1 MSLEK
6 TSKLL
11 AESRKVIEDSSNN
24 VDNAAMLFNMVLQIV
39 TSIDSRL
46 KTIESG
52 IETINEIKKDLL
64 LISSTVRNLE
74 TVITETKTAQNVLEN
89 SCQTMSDLFDDA
101 KKRCIDNSR
110 SVNELDKEN
119 ISICTHM
126 RPLEDELN
134 EFRQERDEMRETII
148 DLRCRSMKNNLVF
161 TGLTESQHENT
172 AATLRDFLRC
182 ELGIEY
188 HIEFGNV
195 HRFGHRQHQRRHGQA
210 KHRFLYYN
218 DLAYIIQNAKLLK
231 GKPYGI
237 NQQFPAEIESRKRSL
252 YPVMKEAKDRGKM
265 VKMVRDKHY
274 INNKEYCPVGVH
286 QSQSD
291 ETMNFRSAVNST
303 PTEPRQQ
310 RDRQPV
316 KRPRVTL
323 FDQTH

>member
-1 MSLEK
+1 MSLEE

-24 VDNAAMLFNMVLQIV
+24 VDNAPMLFNMVLRIV

-101 KKRCIDNSR
+101 KERCIDNSR

-148 DLRCRSMKNNLVF
+148 DLRCCSMKNNLIF
-161 TGLTESQHENT
+161 TGLAESQHENT
-172 AATLRDFLRC
+172 EATLREILRC
-182 ELGIEY
+182 ELGMA
-188 HIEFGNV
+188 V
-195 HRFGHRQHQRRHGQA
+195 LHQIYNCSHFFRH
-210 KHRFLYYN
+210 H
-218 DLAYIIQNAKLLK
+218 
-231 GKPYGI
+231 
-237 NQQFPAEIESRKRSL
+237 
-252 YPVMKEAKDRGKM
+252 
-265 VKMVRDKHY
+265 
-274 INNKEYCPVGVH
+274 
-286 QSQSD
+286 
-291 ETMNFRSAVNST
+291 
-303 PTEPRQQ
+303 
-310 RDRQPV
+310 
-316 KRPRVTL
+316 
-323 FDQTH
+323 

>member
-1 MSLEK
+1 MSLEE

-24 VDNAAMLFNMVLQIV
+24 VDNAPMLFNMVLRIV

-101 KKRCIDNSR
+101 KERCIDNSR

-134 EFRQERDEMRETII
+134 EFTQERDEMRETII
-148 DLRCRSMKNNLVF
+148 DLRCRSMKSNLIF
-161 TGLTESQHENT
+161 TGLTESQHANT

-195 HRFGHRQHQRRHGQA
+195 HRFGHRQHQRRHDQA
-210 KHRFLYYN
+210 KHRPIIARFLYYN

-237 NQQFPAEIESRKRSL
+237 NQQFPAEIESRKRSV

-265 VKMVRDKHY
+265 VKMVRDKLY
-274 INNKEYCPVGVH
+274 INNKEYCPVDVH

-303 PTEPRQQ
+303 PTEP
-310 RDRQPV
+310 
-316 KRPRVTL
+316 
-323 FDQTH
+323 